1 MSRNCFSKA
10 FKEQQLLIWTLIF
23 VIIGVV
29 LGVCLRSYDL
39 SDDTILLISYPGELF
54 LRCLKLMIL
63 PLIVTSLITSTSSLN
78 IDMNGKLVTRTF
90 SLFCISSS
98 LSVVTGIVFALVI
111 CPGKMSV
118 KESSNNLINISKNS
132 SAVNLLDSLL
142 DLGRNIV
149 PDNLFQATF
158 QSSQTIYV
166 PISKNINSSD
176 VTRQISYR
184 SGTNTLGLVF
194 FSALF
199 GISIAMI
206 GEKGK
211 IVSEFFQAT
220 FAVTMNLVTKIILLT
235 PIGVCSIITGKI
247 LEVSEM
253 TVVLTKLG
261 WFAFTVVI
269 GLALYHLVTLHLMYF
284 IVMRRN
290 YFKIYCHF
298 LNPMLTGAALTST
311 AATLP
316 VTFQVMQEILKID
329 SRITKF
335 VLPLGASSNTPGVG
349 VMVTVSS
356 IFIAQMNDVDLDIG
370 QIITIAILAFTAS
383 LATSSVPSSSLMIII
398 MVLNTL
404 NIPTENVMLLFAIDW
419 FLDRCRTA
427 TNVLSDCY
435 MTVMVEHLSKSNL
448 PYLGV
453 LLRPRHLSA
462 DTILLISFP
471 GELFMR
477 ALKLIILPLIV
488 TSLIAGTASLNVQ
501 MNGKIALRTFVLFCS
516 TSLFSAIM
524 GTCLVLLIRPG
535 EISHSKEISNS
546 TLAFQKNLKSNI
558 KLLDSLLD
566 LGRNIIPDNLLQA
579 AFQSTQTT
587 YINSNLNEN
596 STQTIRQ
603 IGYRNG
609 TNMLGLVFFSAIF
622 GISIGMIGEKG
633 KIISDFFQATFEV
646 IMKLVTKIIL
656 LTPIGVCSIIAGKIL
671 EVSDVEQALTQ
682 LGWFI
687 KNPFK
692 FYWKLLH
699 PMLISAACASTGA
712 ALPATFEVMD
722 RDIKIDPRITKF
734 ILPIG
739 ANSNMDGSAIM
750 ISVSSIF
757 IAQMS
762 GINLDLGQILSVVI
776 LAFTSLAVSSVPSSA
791 LIAILMVLNSL
802 NIPTSDM
809 MLLFAID
816 WFVDRLRTT
825 ANMLSDCY
833 IAAIVEHLSETEL
846 ASIDQTESTK
856 NVNIISDAEI

>member
-1 MSRNCFSKA
+1 MSKNCFSKA
-10 FKEQQLLIWTLIF
+10 LKEQKLLVWTLIF
-23 VIIGVV
+23 VIIGVI

-39 SDDTILLISYPGELF
+39 SDDTILLISYPGEIF

-90 SLFCISSS
+90 SLFCISSL
-98 LSVVTGIVFALVI
+98 LSVVTGIVFALCI
-111 CPGKMSV
+111 RPGKMSH
-118 KESSNNLINISKNS
+118 KESSNNLINLSKNS
-132 SAVNLLDSLL
+132 NAVNLLDSLL

-253 TVVLTKLG
+253 SVVLTKLG

-269 GLALYHLVTLHLMYF
+269 GLAFYHLITLHLMYF

-290 YFKIYCHF
+290 YFKMYCHF

-316 VTFQVMQEILKID
+316 VTFQVMEEILKID

-419 FLDRCRTA
+419 F
-427 TNVLSDCY
+427 
-435 MTVMVEHLSKSNL
+435 
-448 PYLGV
+448 
-453 LLRPRHLSA
+453 
-462 DTILLISFP
+462 F
-471 GELFMR
+471 
-477 ALKLIILPLIV
+477 
-488 TSLIAGTASLNVQ
+488 LIAGTASLNVQ

-546 TLAFQKNLKSNI
+546 TFTFQKNLKSNI

-587 YINSNLNEN
+587 YINSNLYEN
-596 STQTIRQ
+596 STQTTRQ

-646 IMKLVTKIIL
+646 IMKLVTKVIL
-656 LTPIGVCSIIAGKIL
+656 LTPMGVCSIIAGKIL
-671 EVSDVEQALTQ
+671 EVSDIDQALTQ

-687 KNPFK
+687 VTVSIGLAIFEFIVLQLLYFLFLKKNPFK

-712 ALPATFEVMD
+712 ALPATFEVMN

-762 GINLDLGQILSVVI
+762 GIDLDLGQILSVVI
-776 LAFTSLAVSSVPSSA
+776 LAFTSSLAVSSVPSSA
-791 LIAILMVLNSL
+791 LIAVLMVLNSL

-833 IAAIVEHLSETEL
+833 VAAIVEHLSEKEL
-846 ASIDQTESTK
+846 ASIDQSESTK